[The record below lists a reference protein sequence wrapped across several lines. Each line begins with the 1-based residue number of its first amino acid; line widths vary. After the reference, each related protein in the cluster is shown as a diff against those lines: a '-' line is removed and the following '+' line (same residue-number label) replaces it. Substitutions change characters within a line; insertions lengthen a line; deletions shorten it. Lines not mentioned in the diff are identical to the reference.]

1 MKRRPGMI
9 DVFEMAK
16 ENYPDPWNKAM
27 IRRLVEKGKLTPE
40 QFEEI
45 TGEIYED

>member
-1 MKRRPGMI
+1 MI

-40 QFEEI
+40 QFKEI

>member
-1 MKRRPGMI
+1 MI

-45 TGEIYED
+45 TGEIYDD

>member
-1 MKRRPGMI
+1 MI

-27 IRRLVEKGKLTPE
+27 IKRLVEKRKLTPE
-40 QFEEI
+40 QYEEI
-45 TGEIYED
+45 TGEPYED